1 VQTKFD
7 GFPLTEA
14 DRTNKRMIVDNDKYF
29 MELAIKE
36 AEHAAVEG
44 EVPVGCVI
52 VHEGMV
58 IGKGHNRTLALNDP
72 TAHAEILA
80 ITAAANHLET
90 WRLED
95 CICYCTLEP
104 CPMCAGALVLAR
116 IDRLVFGA
124 KDPKFGAVMSL
135 YNIPQDIRLNHQVE
149 VVPGILEERIAGL
162 MKKFFQTIRAK

>member
-1 VQTKFD
+1 
-7 GFPLTEA
+7 
-14 DRTNKRMIVDNDKYF
+14 MIADNDTYF

-36 AEHAAVEG
+36 AERAAVEG

-58 IGKGHNRTLALNDP
+58 IGKGHNRTEALNDP

-90 WRLED
+90 WRLEG
-95 CICYCTLEP
+95 CTCYCTLEP

-124 KDPKFGAVMSL
+124 KDPNCGAAMSL
-135 YNIPQDIRLNHQVE
+135 YNIPQDIRLNHQLE
-149 VVPGILEERIAGL
+149 IAPGVLEENVARL
-162 MKKFFQTIRAK
+162 MKSFFQTIRSK

>member
-1 VQTKFD
+1 
-7 GFPLTEA
+7 
-14 DRTNKRMIVDNDKYF
+14 MIVDNDRYF
-29 MELAIKE
+29 MELAINE
-36 AEHAAVEG
+36 AERAAVEG

-58 IGKGHNRTLALNDP
+58 IGKGHNRTEALNDP

-90 WRLED
+90 WRLEG
-95 CICYCTLEP
+95 CTCYSTLEP

-116 IDRLVFGA
+116 IERLVFGA

-135 YNIPQDIRLNHQVE
+135 YNIPQDIRLNHQLE
-149 VVPGILEERIAGL
+149 VIPGILEDRVAEL
-162 MKKFFQTIRAK
+162 MKSFFQTIRSK